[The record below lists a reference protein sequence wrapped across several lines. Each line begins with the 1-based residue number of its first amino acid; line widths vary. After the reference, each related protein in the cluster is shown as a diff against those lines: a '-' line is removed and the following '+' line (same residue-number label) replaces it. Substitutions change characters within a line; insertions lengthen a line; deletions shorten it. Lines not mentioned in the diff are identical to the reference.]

1 MDYSST
7 FNTIVPSRLDGK
19 LWDLGLNTSLCD
31 WILDF
36 LTDRPQTVR
45 VAGQTSSTLCL
56 SLGAPQGCVLSPLL
70 YPLYSHD
77 CEATRTSNHMVKFAD
92 DTVVVG
98 LISGFN
104 ESAYR

>member
-7 FNTIVPSRLDGK
+7 FNTIVPYRLDGK

-56 SLGAPQGCVLSPLL
+56 SQPRSTTGLCPQPSPVSPLL
-70 YPLYSHD
+70 PRLQG
-77 CEATRTSNHMVKFAD
+77 
-92 DTVVVG
+92 DTDIKPHGEV
-98 LISGFN
+98 
-104 ESAYR
+104 R